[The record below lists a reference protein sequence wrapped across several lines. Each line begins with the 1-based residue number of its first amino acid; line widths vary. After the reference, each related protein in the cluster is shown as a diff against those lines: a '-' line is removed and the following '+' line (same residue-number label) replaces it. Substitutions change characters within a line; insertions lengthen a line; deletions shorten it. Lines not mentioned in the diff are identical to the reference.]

1 MLGLE
6 LEQNLRDVPL
16 SFALSLFDGV
26 NGGKFVSKVHFFLL
40 FLRLNM
46 DGFFLNVSG
55 FEVIKDV
62 GEIDKVLAPFE
73 SFSRFPRGSEVAG
86 LSFG

>member
-1 MLGLE
+1 
-6 LEQNLRDVPL
+6 
-16 SFALSLFDGV
+16 
-26 NGGKFVSKVHFFLL
+26 
-40 FLRLNM
+40 M